1 MEEGKEIKL
10 VSKEQIK
17 PQKYY
22 FPTLSKTVL
31 SLLFILFIV
40 ALIAINSYRSG
51 SSKIH
56 EIGGSTMGTFFA
68 VKIVKNYPPSF
79 KPDFKLIKSGIEKVL
94 DSVNGQMSTYIEN
107 SELSRF
113 NRFNGTGWFE
123 VSEDLASV
131 IAHSLLISEKSVGA
145 FDITVGPLVNL
156 WGFGPIERNDSDV
169 PNEEEI
175 KQARQSVGYKKLS
188 VKQSTPSIKK
198 EIETIYG
205 DLSAIAKGF
214 AVDRIAEYLD
224 TVGMTDYLVEI
235 GGEIR
240 THGKNHLGEPWQVG
254 ISASDGTLGVQK
266 VVSLEGMSIA
276 TSGDYRNYFEKD
288 GIRYSHTI
296 DPRTGKPITHPLA
309 SVTVVHKSCMTADAL
324 ATAIMVLGPDEGFSF
339 ALRENLS
346 IFMIIKDGDTF
357 TEKMTPSFKKI
368 LSEKEATI

>member
-1 MEEGKEIKL
+1 

-17 PQKYY
+17 PQKHYS
-22 FPTLSKTVL
+22 PTLSKTVL
-31 SLLFILFIV
+31 SLLFILFIA

-56 EIGGSTMGTFFA
+56 EIGGSTMGTFFD
-68 VKIVKNYPPSF
+68 VKIVKNYPPIS

-107 SELSRF
+107 SELSKF
-113 NRFNGTGWFE
+113 NRFNGTDWFE

-131 IAHSLLISEKSVGA
+131 IAHSLLISEKSGGA

-156 WGFGPIERNDSDV
+156 WGFGPVERNGSYV

-175 KQARQSVGYKKLS
+175 KQARQSVGFKKLS
-188 VKQSTPSIKK
+188 VKQSPTSIKK
-198 EIETIYG
+198 AIVTLYG

-214 AVDRIAEYLD
+214 AVDRISEYLD
-224 TVGMTDYLVEI
+224 SAGITDYLVEI

-240 THGKNHLGEPWQVG
+240 TQGKNHLGEPWQVG
-254 ISASDGTLGVQK
+254 ISTSDGSLGVQK

-288 GIRYSHTI
+288 GVRYSHTI

-309 SVTVVHKSCMTADAL
+309 SVTVVHDSCMSADAL

-346 IFMIIKDGDTF
+346 IFMIIKEEGTF

-368 LSEKEATI
+368 LSEN